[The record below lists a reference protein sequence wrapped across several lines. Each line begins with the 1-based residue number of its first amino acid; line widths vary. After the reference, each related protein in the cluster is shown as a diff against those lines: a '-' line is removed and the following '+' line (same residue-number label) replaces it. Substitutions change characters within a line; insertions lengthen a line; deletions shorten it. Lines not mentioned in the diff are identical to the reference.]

1 MNATTDSTLRDA
13 IVIGGGAAG
22 LPARNVV
29 NPRAQV
35 VTAAGA
41 GSAAAIGMTSWLLER
56 ELSAAVGAI

>member
-22 LPARNVV
+22 LPAGNVV

-41 GSAAAIGMTSWLLER
+41 AAAIGMTSWLLER
-56 ELSAAVGAI
+56 ELPAAVGAI

>member
-1 MNATTDSTLRDA
+1 MNATTDSTPWDA
-13 IVIGGGAAG
+13 I
-22 LPARNVV
+22 
-29 NPRAQV
+29 